1 MAGGLTENAT
11 SQELSFGARD
21 MRDHTWLLCVV
32 GMMVFGV
39 GGFARQYMVVR
50 LYGWKGYLSSQRE
63 LTDKYRALV
72 RGEGAPSWPLVMS
85 PLCIALGIIIIFGAI
100 LWPR

>member
-50 LYGWKGYLSSQRE
+50 LYEKATSLRSENSPTSTAPWFEGP
-63 LTDKYRALV
+63 ALLP
-72 RGEGAPSWPLVMS
+72 G
-85 PLCIALGIIIIFGAI
+85 LC
-100 LWPR
+100 